1 MRIRRF
7 FEHKEDGLYMRVR
20 DWFSSTHRQT
30 ISPKDR
36 EKLITI
42 FPLLRKPNEAGKGYV
57 SNSKLI
63 FGKGSGRIDID
74 IYFDEDE
81 WYLVRMIFRSDDTA
95 KFFKCDQLEGL
106 VDCIL
111 IVHSYLSLMISSK
124 V

>member
-7 FEHKEDGLYMRVR
+7 FEHKEGESYMRVR
-20 DWFSSTHRQT
+20 DWFSSTPRQ
-30 ISPKDR
+30 IINSKVR

-42 FPLLRKPNEAGKGYV
+42 FPLLRKPNETGKGYV

-63 FGKGSGRIDID
+63 FGKGPGRINID

-106 VDCIL
+106 IDCIRNEV
-111 IVHSYLSLMISSK
+111 IEKSK
-124 V
+124 QE